1 MDFELRTLTCNSCRR
16 RKIRC
21 SGENPC
27 KPCSRARTLL
37 ACEYSSGTSSL
48 ARAELPKGAACI
60 PCRQRKRRCDGRR
73 PCLTCKN
80 KSQADSCTYREKRQR
95 REPGISQAR
104 PLTSSGETAPSTSSS
119 ALVIYE
125 HAKRIGSAVHP
136 PEDTSPQLDISPSW
150 IEGTTGSS
158 VTLPTVLQTTDI
170 SRVALRPPDVDYAL
184 DPELFSLRTLFLDNC
199 WQYGLSVSPEKR
211 EAMARGDTS
220 GAIVHPIFIP
230 VCQLVG
236 YLFASRSKSAC
247 WAHLKGQTAGE
258 VAQGQRVLQMLESP
272 TETPDPLTCV
282 QVYKLLAVYC
292 AYKNDLR
299 GYEEFLGNAGNLALR
314 YDVLLGLEE
323 SSALEGAMLAAS
335 PRGTVEEARSA
346 LAHMVYIEMAARI
359 VMKVPP
365 KLPPLLLAKFRRL
378 AVQDRT
384 NTEGSF
390 VKANSVFL
398 LVQSQELVAEWN
410 DWDTGTIGL
419 EWSER
424 YRSLHDTIQAH
435 LHVLTTALIESS
447 HLPKL
452 QVLTLKSCVVTLLAA
467 LAEVYA
473 LFAPFHA
480 ETRRKHCDIIAAVAD
495 ITRLFTPPDH
505 EYFDCTFEV
514 CLGIVSRDI
523 WEQLPTPLWRLCLA
537 SLVFASSSG
546 DIV

>member
-1 MDFELRTLTCNSCRR
+1 MDFELRTLTCKSCRR

-21 SGENPC
+21 NGENPC

-37 ACEYSSGTSSL
+37 ACEYPPGISSL
-48 ARAELPKGAACI
+48 AGVELPKGAACI
-60 PCRQRKRRCDGRR
+60 PCRCDGRR

-95 REPGISQAR
+95 RKPGISQAQ
-104 PLTSSGETAPSTSSS
+104 PLTSPRATAPSTSSS

-125 HAKRIGSAVHP
+125 LVKRTGSAIHP
-136 PEDTSPQLDISPSW
+136 PENTSPQLDISTSW
-150 IEGTTGSS
+150 IEGTIGS
-158 VTLPTVLQTTDI
+158 TVILHAADL
-170 SRVALRPPDVDYAL
+170 SRVALSLLDADYTL

-211 EAMARGDTS
+211 EAIARGDTS
-220 GAIVHPIFIP
+220 GAIVRTIFIH

-236 YLFASRSKSAC
+236 YLLASRSTSAR

-272 TETPDPLTCV
+272 TEALDPLTCV
-282 QVYKLLAVYC
+282 QVYKLLALYC
-292 AYKNDLR
+292 AHKRDLR
-299 GYEEFLGNAGNLALR
+299 GFQEFLGNAGNVALR

-335 PRGTVEEARSA
+335 PRGTMEEARSA
-346 LAHMVYIEMAARI
+346 LAHMVYMEMAAGI

-365 KLPPLLLAKFRRL
+365 KLPPVLLAKFRRL
-378 AVQDRT
+378 AVKYRT
-384 NTEGSF
+384 DTEPNF

-398 LVQSQELVAEWN
+398 LIQSQEPVAEWN
-410 DWDTGTIGL
+410 DWDAGTIGL

-424 YRSLHDTIQAH
+424 YRSLHDTIQTD
-435 LHVLTTALIESS
+435 LHILTTALIESS

-467 LAEVYA
+467 LAELYA

-480 ETRRKHCDIIAAVAD
+480 EARRKHCGIIAAVAD

-505 EYFDCTFEV
+505 EYFDCTFEI
-514 CLGIVSRDI
+514 CLGIVSREI

-537 SLVFASSSG
+537 SLVFASSG
-546 DIV
+546 RY